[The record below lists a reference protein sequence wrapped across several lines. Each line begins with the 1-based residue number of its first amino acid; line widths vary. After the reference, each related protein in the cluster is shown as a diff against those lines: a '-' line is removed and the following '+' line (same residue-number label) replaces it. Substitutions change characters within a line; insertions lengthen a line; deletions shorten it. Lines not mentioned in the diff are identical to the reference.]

1 MSSETPRQRDRKN
14 GKDGRQVCEPR
25 QVTTLATK
33 EAARSKA
40 EHDLREEQ
48 ERLQRWNIELEQ
60 ALKEKTAEL
69 RQCQGWLRALAS
81 ELSLAE
87 QHERKL
93 LANELHD
100 YLQQILV
107 LGKLII
113 GKGKRFASGVPDCEI
128 VLGKVDDILS
138 DALTYSRTLVTELSP
153 PVLHDHGLAAGLT
166 WLGEYMK
173 KKHDQTVTVLVPQD
187 QDLKLPEDQVI
198 LLFQSVRE
206 LLINSS
212 KHAGTS
218 EAMVRMEQRDDYL
231 QIEVRDEG
239 AGFNPAA
246 AATAG
251 APSDGVSSKFGLL
264 SIHERIQAMGGSF
277 TIHSA
282 PGLGTTAKVFLR
294 MQCRGAA
301 CA

>member
-1 MSSETPRQRDRKN
+1 
-14 GKDGRQVCEPR
+14 
-25 QVTTLATK
+25 
-33 EAARSKA
+33 
-40 EHDLREEQ
+40 
-48 ERLQRWNIELEQ
+48 
-60 ALKEKTAEL
+60 
-69 RQCQGWLRALAS
+69 
-81 ELSLAE
+81 
-87 QHERKL
+87 
-93 LANELHD
+93 
-100 YLQQILV
+100 
-107 LGKLII
+107 
-113 GKGKRFASGVPDCEI
+113 
-128 VLGKVDDILS
+128 
-138 DALTYSRTLVTELSP
+138 
-153 PVLHDHGLAAGLT
+153 
-166 WLGEYMK
+166 MK

-231 QIEVRDEG
+231 QIEVRDDG
-239 AGFNPAA
+239 AGFNP